1 MRLERLFT
9 FQPHLCS
16 QQLVAKVLCLNI
28 TLKELLL
35 KRRLFFLVVSA
46 YPYRIRNHF
55 RKCDF
60 VSFLNTN
67 ENLNKHMRYNGENLK
82 AKL

>member
-1 MRLERLFT
+1 MLGL
-9 FQPHLCS
+9 
-16 QQLVAKVLCLNI
+16 
-28 TLKELLL
+28 
-35 KRRLFFLVVSA
+35 SA
-46 YPYRIRNHF
+46 YILFQSFLPGGQWNHF